1 MRSVDQRIVEM
12 RINNQQFE
20 KGAKESINTLDQ
32 LKKSLDLEGA
42 EKNLKKLDKA
52 GKEFSLEGMAK
63 NIETISSKFTN
74 LGIVGTTVLQ
84 NITNSAIRTG
94 KQLVDAL
101 TLEAP
106 KMGFSEYE
114 TQINAIQT
122 ILANTKS
129 KGTTLD
135 EINAALDELNSY
147 ADLTIY
153 NFTQMT
159 ESIGRFTAAGLD
171 LDVSTAS
178 IKGLSNL
185 AAMAGSTSQ
194 QLNTA
199 MFQLSQGLS
208 AGTIKLEDWNSLRT
222 ANMTNESFR
231 ESLIETAR
239 VHGIAIDQMIS
250 KYGSLE
256 YSLQEGW
263 LTSEVMMETL
273 LKFTGDYSEAEW
285 IALGYTEE
293 QAKAIVELGKTAMG
307 AATDVKTFTQLIDT
321 TKEALQSGW
330 TQSWEIIV
338 GDFEE
343 SKELWTGV
351 SNVLG
356 NIISES
362 ANSRNAILQSWKDL
376 GGRKAIIDGLSNT
389 FEALVSVVRP
399 ISQAFKEIFPPVTGR
414 KLVEISNG
422 FKDFTKNLKLTE
434 SQSNALK
441 SIFKGLFSI
450 ADIGIKSFSALLKV
464 LSPIG
469 ELLVYIAG
477 KFFNFVASIGDFVTN
492 VDEAVFS
499 CNDFASQVKSLGKLQ
514 SIKNV
519 ISGITDSIKD
529 FIENVT
535 SGIKVDL
542 SGDLMSS
549 ISGIVGAFRQL
560 GSAIWEMFSG
570 TSLFQNIAKSIEKIK
585 DSTAELNFTDIV
597 GAGSLAGIA
606 LGLKKF
612 IDSISG
618 ALDNFSGFGDGIKG
632 VLDSVTDSLKT
643 WQSSINADTLMKI
656 AKSIGILALSLIGL
670 SLVDSENIG
679 PSLMGIS
686 VLVGEMV
693 GTMKILNGLN
703 IKGIAST
710 VVGMIALSSSILML
724 SGSLAMLKQFENIGD
739 IAAPLTAIVALM
751 LSVIGAAK
759 LMSSINGGGLGK
771 TATSLLIFSVA
782 VGVLSKALISVSSI
796 NFDSASSGLLTMGVA
811 LAGIAAFSKVVSSTN
826 LSGVSLT
833 MIALSTSM
841 VILGKAMQNFVGI
854 DISTLL
860 AGFSTMGVALASLAI
875 SAKVL
880 NGAKLGGIAVSLLS
894 LSVSMAI
901 LSSAMNAFSSISWTA
916 IVSGFGSL
924 AAALLALTL
933 TSKVA
938 NASSLIGVSV
948 SLGLL
953 ATSLTLLTVPITIL
967 GALPWQTLA
976 QGIVAIVAAML
987 TIGGVTMLLAPFS
1000 AGLLAVSGALALFGA
1015 TVLAIGAG
1023 ITLLASGL
1031 AILATSAVAGAS
1043 ALLTAV
1049 PVIGEALLSLIL
1061 TAAEVIQIAAP
1072 TIMETVAILIQS
1084 LLETLVAYGPSIGAA
1099 AWELFKWILHGLATV
1114 AVELLQAVWGM
1125 LQDVGS
1131 AIADFVEPMFEAGKN
1146 LVQGL
1151 VNGVL
1156 SLPGAVA
1163 DAAKNLGSNL
1173 LNGLKDFL
1181 GIHSPSTE
1189 SFGIGGYW
1197 NEGLVNGVVSGYGD
1211 AESAGAGL
1219 GSALQN
1225 GTKKSLSDVLS
1236 GFESAGAGL
1245 GSALQNGT
1253 KKSLSDVLSGF
1264 ESAGT
1269 QAGTSF
1275 SKSTAKAIKKEKSP
1289 EEAAEEKAKEIKE
1302 RFEKEL
1308 KGTELDTEKLD
1319 LEFENWEAQSEKT
1332 VKAQEY
1338 YVKKKEYINKKIEYQ
1353 TQVTAKAEE
1362 KYQEMVKTFG
1372 ESSNYAREAYNE
1384 WLTEQKE
1391 LTELGNDLADL
1402 TDETV
1407 DKINDAYDKMNKTLE
1422 NRATRLDLEGQL
1434 ADSMSFKDV
1443 EIKPVSVDI
1452 LAKNVTKAE
1461 NEYRAAVIMF
1471 GKDSDK
1477 AVAAYEK
1484 LQIARDNYTRNQ
1496 DGVFDAEL
1504 EYKRAIKEYGEDS
1517 EEAIEALEAYEQAKA
1532 NAARRKDYSSD
1543 LDEQLSALEEAE
1555 SYYKSIAKEFGEDSE
1570 EASYAQLLIEQA
1582 QADLDSAQNALNANN
1597 RKKAYS
1603 NFTSFLRGVGKYGP
1617 QAEKASNALAKYK
1630 ELLNVPGVDQAT
1642 LDEAYNDYLQ
1652 EQVNLL
1658 GIVDNFAEEAG
1669 LGEGAHAAL
1678 NIFAK
1683 ALGDNWPLVTDKWG
1697 ELIDDLGPILE
1708 EHNIDSSVIDFVK
1721 KIFKNPDIETVLSE
1735 GLSGLIKSL
1744 LTGDDLPE
1752 AIKTGLKG
1760 LPDIITKFLPNI
1772 GNIFSGE
1779 SSGIIGGI
1787 AKILPNIASAL
1798 SGGLGGIF
1806 KGITGF
1812 LGSIFPKLGTLLS
1825 GGLGGLLTSL
1835 AGGLSGILG
1844 GLGTTLSGV
1853 VGTVGTGLAALAS
1866 SLGPVGIAIAA
1877 VGAALVA
1884 LLTSSKGFRDFIVN
1898 AFGTIGKVVT
1908 GVFTAIKKV
1917 GVAAFNVIRTA
1928 IETVIKI
1935 LEAPIKIIKGILD
1948 AIVNTIKTIVNFF
1961 TNFKMPSL
1969 FGGGG
1974 GGGGGSG
1981 SVESEGAEGGKSL
1994 GGAIIDGAIQGITNP
2009 IGSIVNG
2016 IKVVGGAVVN
2026 GFKNFF
2032 GIHSPSKVFAKL
2044 GGQLMDGL
2052 VVGIGDSIPKT
2063 KKSIDSLG
2071 SVVNEEMANLIS
2083 NIDNIAE
2090 PTIRPVLDTSNI
2102 TNGAKNLS
2110 GLFSKNSS
2118 VKLSGN
2124 VNGARTAMYS
2134 ADKVREN
2141 QNGETSESSSSGS
2154 TYSFVQNNYS
2164 PKALSKSEIY
2174 RQTKN
2179 QFSMLKGRA

>member
-1 MRSVDQRIVEM
+1 MSKSVDERIVEM

-20 KGAKESINTLDQ
+20 KGAKESISTLER
-32 LKKSLDLEGA
+32 LKKSLNLEGA
-42 EKNLKKLDKA
+42 DKNLKKLEQA

-63 NIETISSKFTN
+63 NIDLISSRFTN

-84 NITNSAIRTG
+84 NITDSAIQTG
-94 KQLVDAL
+94 KQLANAL

-185 AAMAGSTSQ
+185 AAMAGSTSE

-208 AGTIKLEDWNSLRT
+208 AGTIKLEDWNSLQT

-239 VHGIAIDQMIS
+239 VHGVAIDQMIA

-263 LTSEVMMETL
+263 LSSEVMMETL

-285 IALGYTEE
+285 IALGYTED

-343 SKELWTGV
+343 AKELWTGV

-389 FEALVSVVRP
+389 FEALVSVVKP
-399 ISQAFKEIFPPVTGR
+399 VSEAFKEIFPPVTGR
-414 KLVEISNG
+414 KLAEISNG

-450 ADIGIKSFSALLKV
+450 VDIGIKSFSALLKV

-469 ELLVYIAG
+469 EFLGYIAG
-477 KFFNFVASIGDFVTN
+477 KFFNFVASIGDFVSN

-499 CNDFASQVKSLGKLQ
+499 CNDFAAQVKSLGKLQ

-901 LSSAMNAFSSISWTA
+901 LSSAMDSFSSISWIA

-933 TSKVA
+933 TTKFA

-953 ATSLTLLTVPITIL
+953 AASLTLLTVPITIL

-1000 AGLLAVSGALALFGA
+1000 AGLLAVSGALALFGV

-1084 LLETLVAYGPSIGAA
+1084 LLETLVEYGPSIGAA
-1099 AWELFKWILHGLATV
+1099 AWELFKWLLHGLTV
-1114 AVELLQAVWGM
+1114 VAGELLTALWELLQQIG
-1125 LQDVGS
+1125 G
-1131 AIADFVEPMFEAGKN
+1131 AIADFFQPMFEAGQN

-1151 VNGVL
+1151 IDGIV
-1156 SLPGAVA
+1156 SMPGEIA
-1163 DAAKNLGSNL
+1163 DAAKNLGSSL
-1173 LNGLKDFL
+1173 LTKIKDVL
-1181 GIHSPSTE
+1181 GIHSPSEETY
-1189 SFGIGGYW
+1189 SDGV
-1197 NEGLVNGVVSGYGD
+1197 NVVKGLVNGVTSGYGSTEK
-1211 AESAGAGL
+1211 AAAGL
-1219 GSALQN
+1219 GSSLQN
-1225 GTKKSLSDVLS
+1225 GSKKSLKELLS
-1236 GFESAGAGL
+1236 QFSSAGA
-1245 GSALQNGT
+1245 S
-1253 KKSLSDVLSGF
+1253 
-1264 ESAGT
+1264 
-1269 QAGTSF
+1269 AGTSF
-1275 SKSTAKAIKKEKSP
+1275 SKSAGTAIKKEKSP
-1289 EEAAEEKAKEIKE
+1289 EEKAKEKAQEIKDA
-1302 RFEKEL
+1302 FEKEL
-1308 KGTELDTEKLD
+1308 KSTEFDTEQLD
-1319 LEFENWEAQSEKT
+1319 LEFDIWEAQTKKT
-1332 VKAQEY
+1332 VKAQDY
-1338 YVKKKEYINKKIEYQ
+1338 YTKKKEYINKKIEYQ
-1353 TQVTAKAEE
+1353 TTVTSKAEE
-1362 KYQEMVKTFG
+1362 KYRKMVETFG
-1372 ESSNYAREAYNE
+1372 ESSEYAREAYND

-1407 DKINDAYDKMNKTLE
+1407 QKINDAYDKMNKTLE
-1422 NRATRLDLEGQL
+1422 NRANKLDLQEQL
-1434 ADSMSFKDV
+1434 ADSLSYDPTQV
-1443 EIKPVSVDI
+1443 EAVSPDI
-1452 LAKNVTKAE
+1452 FAQNVTKAE
-1461 NEYRAAVIMF
+1461 NEYRQAVFKF
-1471 GKDSDK
+1471 GKDSDE

-1484 LQIARDNYTRNQ
+1484 LEQARANYSRNQ

-1504 EYKRAIKEYGEDS
+1504 EYKRAVKEYGEDS
-1517 EEAIEALEAYEQAKA
+1517 KEALAAYEAYQTAISNSE
-1532 NAARRKDYSSD
+1532 RRQDYSSD
-1543 LDEQLSALEEAE
+1543 LDSQLSALEERE
-1555 SYYKSIAKEFGEDSE
+1555 SYYKDIVEEFGEDSE
-1570 EASYAQLLIEQA
+1570 EAAYAALMVEQA
-1582 QADLDSAQNALNANN
+1582 QADLDTAQNQLNANARN
-1597 RKKAYS
+1597 KAFS
-1603 NFTSFLRGVGKYGP
+1603 NFTTFIRSMGKYGT
-1617 QAEKASNALAKYK
+1617 QAEKASNALAKYN
-1630 ELLNVPGVDQAT
+1630 ELLNTPGVDQDT

-1652 EQVNLL
+1652 EQVDLL
-1658 GIVDNFAEEAG
+1658 GIVNDYSESAG
-1669 LGEGAHAAL
+1669 LGEGASTAL
-1678 NIFAK
+1678 SVFAK
-1683 ALGDNWPLVTDKWG
+1683 ALGDNWPLVTDKWE
-1697 ELIDDLGPILE
+1697 ELIGDLGPILE
-1708 EHNIDSSVIDFVK
+1708 DYNIDGSVIDFIK
-1721 KIFKNPDIETVLSE
+1721 KIFENPSLETVLSE
-1735 GLSGLIKSL
+1735 GLSFLIKNL
-1744 LTGDDLPE
+1744 LTGDNVSGILSILKE
-1752 AIKTGLKG
+1752 GLKG
-1760 LPDIITKFLPNI
+1760 LIEKVLPGIAEAFSGGDIIGAI
-1772 GNIFSGE
+1772 G
-1779 SSGIIGGI
+1779 
-1787 AKILPNIASAL
+1787 KAL
-1798 SGGLGGIF
+1798 SGGLTKLLPGLAELFSGG
-1806 KGITGF
+1806 GGLATVVTS
-1812 LGSIFPKLGTLLS
+1812 LGEGLTTLLGGAGAS
-1825 GGLGGLLTSL
+1825 IMGLVETVGGGLMT
-1835 AGGLSGILG
+1835 
-1844 GLGTTLSGV
+1844 
-1853 VGTVGTGLAALAS
+1853 LAS

-1877 VGAALVA
+1877 VAAILVG
-1884 LLTSSKGFRDFIVN
+1884 LFVTCEDFRNFVIN
-1898 AFGTIGKVVT
+1898 AFKGIGDVIMKVFNLVKNTVGKAFEAIYKVV
-1908 GVFTAIKKV
+1908 KS
-1917 GVAAFNVIRTA
+1917 VI
-1928 IETVIKI
+1928 
-1935 LEAPIKIIKGILD
+1935 D
-1948 AIVNTIKTIVNFF
+1948 AIWGFVEKIQSVIEGIMDFLENLSFPNI
-1961 TNFKMPSL
+1961 

-1974 GGGGGSG
+1974 GGGGGSDG
-1981 SVESEGAEGGKSL
+1981 EKDGEKEGASV
-1994 GGAIIDGAIQGITNP
+1994 GASIVNGIIQGITNSTP
-2009 IGSIVNG
+2009 IGTVINAVGSIG
-2016 IKVVGGAVVN
+2016 SAVVN

-2032 GIHSPSKVFAKL
+2032 GIHSPSKVFAGL
-2044 GGQLMDGL
+2044 SGQLIDGL
-2052 VVGIGDSIPKT
+2052 VVGLDKSTPEAV
-2063 KKSIDSLG
+2063 KSIDTFG
-2071 SVVNEEMANLIS
+2071 AVVDEQMTNLMTH
-2083 NIDNIAE
+2083 IDDIAE
-2090 PTIRPVLDTSNI
+2090 PTIRPVLDTSNVA
-2102 TNGAKNLS
+2102 NGMRS
-2110 GLFSKNSS
+2110 MSSLFSRNSS
-2118 VKLSGN
+2118 VKLSGDAS
-2124 VNGARTAMYS
+2124 VARDAIAS
-2134 ADKVREN
+2134 ADASRET
-2141 QNGETSESSSSGS
+2141 QNGVNSVTSTVSTGS

-2174 RQTKN
+2174 RQTRN

>member
-1 MRSVDQRIVEM
+1 MSKSVDERIVEM

-20 KGAKESINTLDQ
+20 KGAKESISTLER
-32 LKKSLDLEGA
+32 LKKSLNLEGA
-42 EKNLKKLDKA
+42 DKNLKKLEQA

-63 NIETISSKFTN
+63 NIDLISSRFTTM
-74 LGIVGTTVLQ
+74 GIIGTRVLT
-84 NITNSAIRTG
+84 NIADSAIRTG
-94 KQLVDAL
+94 RQMISAL
-101 TLEAP
+101 TLDAP

-185 AAMAGSTSQ
+185 AAMAGSTSE
-194 QLNTA
+194 QLNTT

-239 VHGIAIDQMIS
+239 VHGIAIDQMIA

-285 IALGYTEE
+285 IALGYTED

-343 SKELWTGV
+343 AKELWTGV

-389 FEALVSVVRP
+389 FEALVSVVKP
-399 ISQAFKEIFPPVTGR
+399 VSEAFKEIFPPVTGR
-414 KLVEISNG
+414 KLAEISNG
-422 FKDFTKNLKLTE
+422 LKDFTKNLKLTE

-450 ADIGIKSFSALLKV
+450 VDIGIKSFSALLKV

-469 ELLVYIAG
+469 ELLGYIAG
-477 KFFNFVASIGDFVTN
+477 KFFNFVASIGDFVSN

-499 CNDFASQVKSLGKLQ
+499 CNDFAAQVKSLGKLQ

-796 NFDSASSGLLTMGVA
+796 NFESASSGLLTMGVA
-811 LAGIAAFSKVVSSTN
+811 LAGIAAFFKVVSGIN

-833 MIALSTSM
+833 MIALSASM

-854 DISTLL
+854 DILTLL

-916 IVSGFGSL
+916 IVSGFGLL

-953 ATSLTLLTVPITIL
+953 AASLTLLTVPITIL

-1031 AILATSAVAGAS
+1031 AILATSAVAGAT

-1084 LLETLVAYGPSIGAA
+1084 LLETLVEYGPSIGAA

-1114 AVELLQAVWGM
+1114 AVELLEAVWGM

-1131 AIADFVEPMFEAGKN
+1131 AIADFVSPMFEAGKN

-1156 SLPGAVA
+1156 SLPGAVV

-1225 GTKKSLSDVLS
+1225 GTKKSLSDLLS
-1236 GFESAGAGL
+1236 GF
-1245 GSALQNGT
+1245 
-1253 KKSLSDVLSGF
+1253 K
-1264 ESAGT
+1264 SAGT

-1319 LEFENWEAQSEKT
+1319 LEFEIWEAQSEKT

-1353 TQVTAKAEE
+1353 TTVTSKAEE
-1362 KYQEMVKTFG
+1362 KYRKMVETFG
-1372 ESSNYAREAYNE
+1372 ESSEYAREAYND

-1407 DKINDAYDKMNKTLE
+1407 QKINDAYDKMNKTLE
-1422 NRATRLDLEGQL
+1422 NRANKLDLQEQL
-1434 ADSMSFKDV
+1434 ADSLSYDPTQV
-1443 EIKPVSVDI
+1443 EAVSPDI
-1452 LAKNVTKAE
+1452 FAQNVTKAE
-1461 NEYRAAVIMF
+1461 NEYRQAVFKF
-1471 GKDSDK
+1471 GKDSDE

-1484 LQIARDNYTRNQ
+1484 LEQARANYSRNQ

-1504 EYKRAIKEYGEDS
+1504 EYKRAVKEYGEDS
-1517 EEAIEALEAYEQAKA
+1517 EEALAAYEAYQTAISNSE
-1532 NAARRKDYSSD
+1532 RRQDYSSD
-1543 LDEQLSALEEAE
+1543 LDSQLSALEERE
-1555 SYYKSIAKEFGEDSE
+1555 SYYKDIVEEFGEDSE
-1570 EASYAQLLIEQA
+1570 EAAYAALMVEQA
-1582 QADLDSAQNALNANN
+1582 QADLDTAQNQLNANARN
-1597 RKKAYS
+1597 KAFS
-1603 NFTSFLRGVGKYGP
+1603 NFTTFIRSMGKYGT
-1617 QAEKASNALAKYK
+1617 QAEKASNALAKYN
-1630 ELLNVPGVDQAT
+1630 ELLNTPGVDQDT

-1652 EQVNLL
+1652 EQVDLL
-1658 GIVDNFAEEAG
+1658 GIVNDYSESAG
-1669 LGEGAHAAL
+1669 LGEGASTAL
-1678 NIFAK
+1678 SVFAK
-1683 ALGDNWPLVTDKWG
+1683 ALGDNWPLVTDKWE
-1697 ELIDDLGPILE
+1697 ELIGDLGPILE
-1708 EHNIDSSVIDFVK
+1708 DYNIDGSVIDFIK
-1721 KIFKNPDIETVLSE
+1721 KIFENPSLETVLSE
-1735 GLSGLIKSL
+1735 GLSFLIKNL
-1744 LTGDDLPE
+1744 LTGDNVSGILSILKE
-1752 AIKTGLKG
+1752 GLKG
-1760 LPDIITKFLPNI
+1760 LIEKVLPGIAEAFSGGDIIGAI
-1772 GNIFSGE
+1772 G
-1779 SSGIIGGI
+1779 
-1787 AKILPNIASAL
+1787 KVL
-1798 SGGLGGIF
+1798 SGGLTKLLPGLAELFSGG
-1806 KGITGF
+1806 GGLATVVTS
-1812 LGSIFPKLGTLLS
+1812 LGEGLTTLLGGAGAS
-1825 GGLGGLLTSL
+1825 IMGLVETVGGGLM
-1835 AGGLSGILG
+1835 
-1844 GLGTTLSGV
+1844 
-1853 VGTVGTGLAALAS
+1853 ALAS

-1877 VGAALVA
+1877 VAAILVG
-1884 LLTSSKGFRDFIVN
+1884 LFVTCEDFRNFVIN
-1898 AFGTIGKVVT
+1898 AFKGIGDVIMKVFNLVKNT
-1908 GVFTAIKKV
+1908 VGKAFEAIYK
-1917 GVAAFNVIRTA
+1917 
-1928 IETVIKI
+1928 VIKSVI
-1935 LEAPIKIIKGILD
+1935 D
-1948 AIVNTIKTIVNFF
+1948 AIWGFVEKIQSVIEGIMDFLGNLSFPNI
-1961 TNFKMPSL
+1961 

-1974 GGGGGSG
+1974 GGGGGSDG
-1981 SVESEGAEGGKSL
+1981 EKEGASV
-1994 GGAIIDGAIQGITNP
+1994 GASIVNGIIQGITNP
-2009 IGSIVNG
+2009 IGTVINAVGSIG
-2016 IKVVGGAVVN
+2016 SAVVN

-2032 GIHSPSKVFAKL
+2032 GIHSPSKVFAGL
-2044 GGQLMDGL
+2044 GGQLIDGL
-2052 VVGIGDSIPKT
+2052 VVGLDKSTPEAV
-2063 KKSIDSLG
+2063 KSIDTFG
-2071 SVVNEEMANLIS
+2071 AVVDEQMTNLMTH
-2083 NIDNIAE
+2083 IDDIAE
-2090 PTIRPVLDTSNI
+2090 PTIRPVLDTSNVA
-2102 TNGAKNLS
+2102 NGMRS
-2110 GLFSKNSS
+2110 MSSLFSRNSS

-2124 VNGARTAMYS
+2124 ASVARDAIAS
-2134 ADKVREN
+2134 ADASRET
-2141 QNGETSESSSSGS
+2141 QNGVNSVTSTVSTGS

-2174 RQTKN
+2174 RQTRN

>member
-1 MRSVDQRIVEM
+1 MSKNVDERIVEM

-42 EKNLKKLDKA
+42 EKNLKKLDKV

-74 LGIVGTTVLQ
+74 LGIVGITVLQ
-84 NITNSAIRTG
+84 NITNSAIQTG
-94 KQLVDAL
+94 KQLANAL

-171 LDVSTAS
+171 LDVSTSS

-185 AAMAGSTSQ
+185 AAMAGSTSE

-239 VHGIAIDQMIS
+239 VHGIAIDQMIA

-285 IALGYTEE
+285 IALGYTED
-293 QAKAIVELGKTAMG
+293 QAKAIVELGKTAME

-343 SKELWTGV
+343 AKELWTGV

-389 FEALVSVVRP
+389 FEALVSVVKP
-399 ISQAFKEIFPPVTGR
+399 VSEAFKEIFPPVTGR
-414 KLVEISNG
+414 KLAEISNG

-450 ADIGIKSFSALLKV
+450 VDIGIKSFSALLKV

-469 ELLVYIAG
+469 ELLGYIAG
-477 KFFNFVASIGDFVTN
+477 KFFNFVASIGDFVSN

-499 CNDFASQVKSLGKLQ
+499 CNDFAAQVKSLGKLQ

-618 ALDNFSGFGDGIKG
+618 ALDNFSGFGNGIKG

-703 IKGIAST
+703 SKGIAST

-759 LMSSINGGGLGK
+759 LMNSINGGGLGK

-782 VGVLSKALISVSSI
+782 VEVLSKALISVSSI
-796 NFDSASSGLLTMGVA
+796 NFESASSGLLTMGVA
-811 LAGIAAFSKVVSSTN
+811 LAGIVAFFKVVSGIN

-833 MIALSTSM
+833 MIALSASM
-841 VILGKAMQNFVGI
+841 VILGKAMQNFVEI
-854 DISTLL
+854 DILTLL

-894 LSVSMAI
+894 LSVSMAV

-1031 AILATSAVAGAS
+1031 AILATSAVAGAT

-1114 AVELLQAVWGM
+1114 AVELLQAVWEM
-1125 LQDVGS
+1125 LKDVGS

-1151 VNGVL
+1151 INGVL
-1156 SLPGAVA
+1156 SIPGAVV

-1173 LNGLKDFL
+1173 LTSVKDLL

-1189 SFGIGGYW
+1189 TYDVGT
-1197 NEGLVNGVVSGYGD
+1197 NVVKGLVNGVTSGYGS
-1211 AESAGAGL
+1211 ATSAGKGL
-1219 GSALQN
+1219 GGAVQN
-1225 GTKKSLSDVLS
+1225 GTKKSLSELLL
-1236 GFESAGAGL
+1236 GF
-1245 GSALQNGT
+1245 
-1253 KKSLSDVLSGF
+1253 K
-1264 ESAGT
+1264 SAGT
-1269 QAGTSF
+1269 QAGASF

-1319 LEFENWEAQSEKT
+1319 LEFEIWEAQSEKT

-1372 ESSNYAREAYNE
+1372 ESSEYAREAYNE

-1407 DKINDAYDKMNKTLE
+1407 QKINDAYDKMNKTLE
-1422 NRATRLDLEGQL
+1422 NRANKLDLQEQL
-1434 ADSMSFKDV
+1434 ADSLSYDPTQV
-1443 EIKPVSVDI
+1443 EAVSPDI
-1452 LAKNVTKAE
+1452 FAQNVTKAE
-1461 NEYRAAVIMF
+1461 NEYRQAVFKF
-1471 GKDSDK
+1471 GKDSDE

-1484 LQIARDNYTRNQ
+1484 LEQARANYSRNQ

-1504 EYKRAIKEYGEDS
+1504 EYKRAVKEYGEDS
-1517 EEAIEALEAYEQAKA
+1517 KEALAAYEAYQTAISNSE
-1532 NAARRKDYSSD
+1532 RRQDYSSD
-1543 LDEQLSALEEAE
+1543 LDSQLSALEERE
-1555 SYYKSIAKEFGEDSE
+1555 SYYKDIVEEFGEDSE
-1570 EASYAQLLIEQA
+1570 EAAYAALMVGQA
-1582 QADLDSAQNALNANN
+1582 QADLDTAQNQLNANARN
-1597 RKKAYS
+1597 KAFS
-1603 NFTSFLRGVGKYGP
+1603 NFTTFIRSMGKYST
-1617 QAEKASNALAKYK
+1617 QAEKASNALAKYN
-1630 ELLNVPGVDQAT
+1630 ELLNTPGVDQDT

-1652 EQVNLL
+1652 EQVDLL
-1658 GIVDNFAEEAG
+1658 GIVNDYSESAG
-1669 LGEGAHAAL
+1669 LGEGASTAL
-1678 NIFAK
+1678 SVFAK
-1683 ALGDNWPLVTDKWG
+1683 ALGDNWPLVTDKWE
-1697 ELIDDLGPILE
+1697 ELIGDLGPILE
-1708 EHNIDSSVIDFVK
+1708 DYNIDGSVIDFIK
-1721 KIFKNPDIETVLSE
+1721 KIFENPSLETVLSE
-1735 GLSGLIKSL
+1735 GLSFLIKNL
-1744 LTGDDLPE
+1744 LTGDNVSGILSILKE
-1752 AIKTGLKG
+1752 GLKG
-1760 LPDIITKFLPNI
+1760 LIEKVLPGIAEAFSGGDIIGAI
-1772 GNIFSGE
+1772 G
-1779 SSGIIGGI
+1779 
-1787 AKILPNIASAL
+1787 KAL
-1798 SGGLGGIF
+1798 SGGLTKLLPGLAELFSGG
-1806 KGITGF
+1806 GGLATVVTS
-1812 LGSIFPKLGTLLS
+1812 LGEGLTTLLGGAGAS
-1825 GGLGGLLTSL
+1825 IMGLVETVGGGLM
-1835 AGGLSGILG
+1835 
-1844 GLGTTLSGV
+1844 
-1853 VGTVGTGLAALAS
+1853 ALAS

-1877 VGAALVA
+1877 VAAILVG
-1884 LLTSSKGFRDFIVN
+1884 LFVTCEDFRDFVIN
-1898 AFGTIGKVVT
+1898 AFKGIGDVIMKVFNLVKNTVGKAFEAIYKVV
-1908 GVFTAIKKV
+1908 KS
-1917 GVAAFNVIRTA
+1917 VI
-1928 IETVIKI
+1928 
-1935 LEAPIKIIKGILD
+1935 D
-1948 AIVNTIKTIVNFF
+1948 AIWGFVEKIQSVIEGIMDFLENLSFPNI
-1961 TNFKMPSL
+1961 

-1974 GGGGGSG
+1974 GGGGGSDG
-1981 SVESEGAEGGKSL
+1981 EKEGASVGGSIVN
-1994 GGAIIDGAIQGITNP
+1994 GIIQGITNP
-2009 IGSIVNG
+2009 IGTVINAVGSIG
-2016 IKVVGGAVVN
+2016 SAVVN

-2032 GIHSPSKVFAKL
+2032 GIHSPSKVFAGL
-2044 GGQLMDGL
+2044 GGQLIDGL
-2052 VVGIGDSIPKT
+2052 VVGLDKSTPEAV
-2063 KKSIDSLG
+2063 KSIDTFG
-2071 SVVNEEMANLIS
+2071 AVVDEQMTNLMTH
-2083 NIDNIAE
+2083 IDDIAE
-2090 PTIRPVLDTSNI
+2090 PTIRPVLDTSNVA
-2102 TNGAKNLS
+2102 NGMRS
-2110 GLFSKNSS
+2110 MSSLFSRNSS

-2124 VNGARTAMYS
+2124 ASVARDAIAS
-2134 ADKVREN
+2134 ADASKET
-2141 QNGETSESSSSGS
+2141 QNGVNSATSTSSSGS

-2174 RQTKN
+2174 RQTRN